1 MATPVVAPTRFT
13 IAYDQ
18 EVPQR
23 APRAQVARSPRRPS
37 IYAEPC
43 AKIMMGEATNARM
56 SFVSP
61 RVAKCAA
68 STCDNFIRRRG
79 LPLKPKVH
87 GRDMYIVRRDT
98 TAAQPATE
106 AN

>member
-1 MATPVVAPTRFT
+1 MATPVVASTRFT
-13 IAYDQ
+13 IAYNQ

-23 APRAQVARSPRRPS
+23 VPRAQVARSPRRPS

-43 AKIMMGEATNARM
+43 TKIMMGEVTNARM
-56 SFVSP
+56 RFVSP

-87 GRDMYIVRRDT
+87 GCDMYIVRRE
-98 TAAQPATE
+98 TAPTQPAAE